1 MSLVASDSP
10 LRSLPANLNPHQA
23 MYFDGI
29 RYSLDMAGIAYV
41 RLRQGLFDI
50 DAFIP
55 ERKSDIYPMLFL
67 DAWSMVD
74 SLNRLR
80 VLLGNFRGMKNTPEK
95 RVFLDGLT
103 PFLALRNNIQHLD
116 GTIKEVKAGE
126 PAWGHLSWFHV
137 DALSAE
143 GGIVKGRSRLLV
155 SGQLKDFSHNLV
167 NPLGKPIETGVD
179 LVTLTAFGDAVS
191 LSRAFYQI
199 RDFAKIFDK
208 TVKTGFEDSDQLS
221 GATGS
226 DLFITAE
233 MAFGPATTQDEPFQ
247 EKSDTGEPDGVEPA
261 TGYEP
266 AQAPRH
272 DDI

>member
-23 MYFDGI
+23 MYLDGI

-55 ERKSDIYPMLFL
+55 ERKKDIYPMLFL

-80 VLLGNFRGMKNTPEK
+80 VLLGNFRGMKNTPDK
-95 RVFLDGLT
+95 RVFLDGLAS
-103 PFLALRNNIQHLD
+103 FLALRNNIQHLD
-116 GTIKEVKAGE
+116 GTIKDVKAGE

-143 GGIVKGRSRLLV
+143 GEIVGGRSRLLV
-155 SGQLKDFSHNLV
+155 SGQVKDFSHNLV
-167 NPLGKPIETGVD
+167 NPLGKPIQAGVD
-179 LVTLTAFGDAVS
+179 LVTLTAFGNVVS
-191 LSRAFYQI
+191 LSSAFYQI
-199 RDFAKIFDK
+199 QDFAQTFDK
-208 TVKTGFEDSDQLS
+208 TVKAGFEGSDQLS

-226 DLFITAE
+226 DLFVTAG
-233 MAFGPATTQDEPFQ
+233 MAFEPATTRAEPLQ
-247 EKSDTGEPDGVEPA
+247 ETSDAGGPDGVEPA
-261 TGYEP
+261 TGQVKP
-266 AQAPRH
+266 SA
-272 DDI
+272 